1 MSFKITI
8 LGEGVGTVRAGMSGC
23 PASADLTMTTETTGM
38 SKGAPAVWT
47 SSLHR
52 ACGGMIKIVRE
63 SSLFIL
69 FRGEA
74 DL

>member
-8 LGEGVGTVRAGMSGC
+8 LGEGVGTVRTGMSGC
-23 PASADLTMTTETTGM
+23 PGSADLTMTTETTGM
-38 SKGAPAVWT
+38 SKGAPTVWT

-52 ACGGMIKIVRE
+52 ACGGIIKILRE
-63 SSLFIL
+63 SPLFIL
-69 FRGEA
+69 SEGEA